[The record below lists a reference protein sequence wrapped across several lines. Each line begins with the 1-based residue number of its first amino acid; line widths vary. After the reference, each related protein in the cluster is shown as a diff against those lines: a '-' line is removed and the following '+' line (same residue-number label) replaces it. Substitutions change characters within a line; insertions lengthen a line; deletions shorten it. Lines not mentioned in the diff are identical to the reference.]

1 MNKRLRK
8 VLEDEK
14 MRPIVNGKE
23 SNLAEGLTISQLL
36 IEQEVK
42 MPEMVSVELNGR
54 ILKRS
59 EFESTTLNEG
69 DKVEFLYFMGGGNVI
84 N

>member
-1 MNKRLRK
+1 LRK

>member
-1 MNKRLRK
+1 MKLT
-8 VLEDEK
+8 
-14 MRPIVNGKE
+14 VNGKE
-23 SNLAEGLTISQLL
+23 IEFNRDLTISALL
-36 IEQEVK
+36 TEQNVE

-59 EFESTTLNEG
+59 EFESTILNEG
-69 DKVEFLYFMGGGNVI
+69 AKVEFLYFMGGGNVT

>member
-1 MNKRLRK
+1 MKL
-8 VLEDEK
+8 
-14 MRPIVNGKE
+14 IVNGKE
-23 SNLAEGLTISQLL
+23 DNLAEGLTISQLL

-42 MPEMVSVELNGR
+42 MPEMVSVELNGQ

-69 DKVEFLYFMGGGNVI
+69 NKVEFLYFMGGGNVI